1 MKKSLILLALALL
14 VTLVLSSCASLV
26 SGTPTVVG
34 GWKMKGEGYTETLW
48 FTDTGR
54 YVCEYEE
61 EDYIDIEIH
70 DYEFVSYIDD
80 EPDLYIDEERAWDF
94 SIEGNILFLDG
105 NEYKRI
111 SRSAKDNS
119 SRIRGTWKGDG
130 FKVAFISNGTFIFDG
145 YYKNYGQYK
154 LKDGELHLDDDYELD
169 YLIVN
174 NTLYLENDFRI
185 TSSDYLK
192 FERTSS
198 EGINS
203 ASLSFIITYGPWTY
217 ISENQDYEFVYT
229 IYPGGRYEA
238 VKHSY
243 LTGTTSNVYSGTY
256 RFENICIS
264 LSGGLNRTLTLA
276 YVDKVLFGYSY

>member
-14 VTLVLSSCASLV
+14 VTLVLSSCASLA

-70 DYEFVSYIDD
+70 DYEYIFFANSEPVLYLDD
-80 EPDLYIDEERAWDF
+80 ERVWDF
-94 SIEGNILFLDG
+94 SITGKTMVLDG

-111 SRSAKDNS
+111 TRSAKDNS
-119 SRIRGTWKGDG
+119 SGIRGTWKGEY
-130 FKVAFISNGTFIFDG
+130 FKMAFISNGTFIFDG
-145 YYKNYGQYK
+145 QYKNNGQYR

-174 NTLYLENDFRI
+174 NTLYLENDFRFS
-185 TSSDYLK
+185 SSDYLK

-198 EGINS
+198 AGTNS
-203 ASLSFIITYGPWTY
+203 ATLSFVITYGPWTY
-217 ISENQDYEFVYT
+217 VSEDHDYEYVYA
-229 IYPGGRYEA
+229 IYPSGRYEA

-243 LTGTTSNVYSGTY
+243 LTGTSSDVYSGTY
-256 RFENICIS
+256 KFENIYIY
-264 LSGGLNRTLTLA
+264 LSGGLNRTLTIA
-276 YVDKVLFGYSY
+276 YVDEVLFGYSY